1 MSELAL
7 FDNMPQEYK
16 DLLAQLEPD
25 KNASGGGAKGG
36 TNRLSIR
43 GGVFRKVVNGQ
54 EVGELD
60 GRSINIVIV
69 KTSPVSRMFYEGQYV
84 AGQATA
90 PSCWSADSGSGK
102 PSQDV
107 PSDTR
112 QSVSCFD
119 CPQNIKGS
127 GQGQSRACRFQQR
140 VAVML
145 ADAEGKLRS
154 NAVYQL
160 SLPATSVFGDDKKKM
175 GLQSYARLIDAQNV
189 PLASIMTELR
199 FDTDSSTPKLLFKPV
214 RILDKDELRMSVD
227 AQKDEG
233 TLKLVT
239 LSIKPK
245 QDTSVPQLTNDTVPS
260 PTPEKT
266 SLFESN
272 DEDEAEEKVE
282 EPKVKVSKKKKDA
295 PAPDVDLASLLD
307 EFDD

>member
-69 KTSPVSRMFYEGQYV
+69 KTSPVSRMFYDGQYV
-84 AGQATA
+84 AGRATA

-119 CPQNIKGS
+119 CP
-127 GQGQSRACRFQQR
+127 
-140 VAVML
+140 
-145 ADAEGKLRS
+145 
-154 NAVYQL
+154 
-160 SLPATSVFGDDKKKM
+160 
-175 GLQSYARLIDAQNV
+175 
-189 PLASIMTELR
+189 
-199 FDTDSSTPKLLFKPV
+199 
-214 RILDKDELRMSVD
+214 
-227 AQKDEG
+227 
-233 TLKLVT
+233 
-239 LSIKPK
+239 
-245 QDTSVPQLTNDTVPS
+245 
-260 PTPEKT
+260 
-266 SLFESN
+266 
-272 DEDEAEEKVE
+272 
-282 EPKVKVSKKKKDA
+282 
-295 PAPDVDLASLLD
+295 
-307 EFDD
+307 

>member
-69 KTSPVSRMFYEGQYV
+69 KTSPVSRMFYDVQYT
-84 AGQATA
+84 AGASNP

-102 PSQDV
+102 PAQDV

-119 CPQNIKGS
+119 CPQNVKGS

-175 GLQSYARLIDAQNV
+175 GLQAYARLIDAQNV

-245 QDTSVPQLTNDTVPS
+245 QETSVPQLTNDTVPS
-260 PTPEKT
+260 PTPEKP
-266 SLFESN
+266 SLFDQADDDNE
-272 DEDEAEEKVE
+272 EAVE

>member
-16 DLLAQLEPD
+16 DLLAQMETD
-25 KNASGGGAKGG
+25 KNASGGGPKGG

-60 GRSINIVIV
+60 GRSINVVIV

-90 PSCWSADSGSGK
+90 PSCWSADSSSGK
-102 PSQDV
+102 PADDV
-107 PSDTR
+107 PSDSR
-112 QSVSCFD
+112 QSTACFD
-119 CPQNIKGS
+119 CPQNVKGS

-154 NAVYQL
+154 SAVYQL

-175 GLQSYARLIDAQNV
+175 GLQSYARLIDAQNA
-189 PLASIMTELR
+189 PLASLMTELR

-214 RILDKDELRMSVD
+214 RILDRDELKMALD
-227 AQKDEG
+227 AQKDEA

-245 QDTSVPQLTNDTVPS
+245 QETSVPQLTNDKVPS
-260 PTPEKT
+260 PAPEKP
-266 SLFESN
+266 SLFAEADDD
-272 DEDEAEEKVE
+272 DEEEVE

-295 PAPDVDLASLLD
+295 PAPEADLASLLD

>member
-69 KTSPVSRMFYEGQYV
+69 KTSPVSRMFYDVQYT
-84 AGQATA
+84 AGANNP

-102 PSQDV
+102 PAAEV

-245 QDTSVPQLTNDTVPS
+245 QETSVPQLTNDTVPS
-260 PTPEKT
+260 PTPEKP
-266 SLFESN
+266 SLFDQADDD
-272 DEDEAEEKVE
+272 DEEAVE

>member
-7 FDNMPQEYK
+7 FDNMPAEYK
-16 DLLAQLEPD
+16 DLLAQLDPD
-25 KNASGGGAKGG
+25 KNASGGSTGG
-36 TNRLSIR
+36 GVSRLSIR

-84 AGQATA
+84 AGQASA
-90 PSCWSADSGSGK
+90 PTCWSGDSKSGK
-102 PSQDV
+102 PSDDV
-107 PSDTR
+107 PSETR
-112 QSVSCFD
+112 QGATCFD
-119 CPQNIKGS
+119 CPQNVKGS
-127 GQGQSRACRFQQR
+127 GQGQSRACRYQQR

-154 NAVYQL
+154 NSVYQL

-175 GLQSYARLIDAQNV
+175 GLQTYAKLIEAQGA
-189 PLASIMTELR
+189 PLAAIMTELK

-214 RILDKDELRMSVD
+214 RMLAQDELVMALE
-227 AQKDEG
+227 AQKDEA
-233 TLKLVT
+233 TTKLIT
-239 LSIKPK
+239 LSVKPK
-245 QDTSVPQLTNDTVPS
+245 QDTSVPQLTSDKVSS
-260 PTPEKT
+260 PVPEKP
-266 SLFESN
+266 SLFA
-272 DEDEAEEKVE
+272 EAEDDEEEVA
-282 EPKVKVSKKKKDA
+282 EPKVKVSKKKKEA

>member
-7 FDNMPQEYK
+7 FDNMPSEYK
-16 DLLAQLEPD
+16 DLLAQMETD
-25 KNASGGGAKGG
+25 KNASGGGNKSGV
-36 TNRLSIR
+36 NRLSIR

-69 KTSPVSRMFYEGQYV
+69 KTSPVSRMYYEGQYV
-84 AGQATA
+84 AGQASA
-90 PSCWSADSGSGK
+90 PACWSADSGSGK
-102 PSQDV
+102 PAENV

-112 QSVSCFD
+112 QSKTCFD

-127 GQGQSRACRFQQR
+127 GQGQSRACRYQQR

-145 ADAEGKLRS
+145 ADAEGNLRS

-160 SLPATSVFGDDKKKM
+160 SLPATSIFGDDKKKM
-175 GLQSYARLIDAQNV
+175 GLQTYAKLIEAQSA
-189 PLASIMTELR
+189 PLGAILTELR

-214 RILDKDELRMSVD
+214 RILSEPELQLALA
-227 AQKDEG
+227 AQKDEA

-239 LSIKPK
+239 LSVKPK
-245 QDTSVPQLTNDTVPS
+245 QETSVPQLTDDKVPS
-260 PTPEKT
+260 PAPEKP
-266 SLFESN
+266 SLFEN
-272 DEDEAEEKVE
+272 NEEDDEEKVE

-295 PAPDVDLASLLD
+295 PAPEADLASLLD

>member
-54 EVGELD
+54 EVGGLD

-69 KTSPVSRMFYEGQYV
+69 KTSPVSRMFYDVQYT
-84 AGQATA
+84 AGASNP

-102 PSQDV
+102 PAQDV

-119 CPQNIKGS
+119 CPQNVKGS

-175 GLQSYARLIDAQNV
+175 GLQAYARLIDAQNV

-245 QDTSVPQLTNDTVPS
+245 QETSVPQLTNDTVPS
-260 PTPEKT
+260 PTPEKP
-266 SLFESN
+266 SLFDQADDDNE
-272 DEDEAEEKVE
+272 EAVE

>member
-1 MSELAL
+1 MTDLAL
-7 FDNMPQEYK
+7 FNNMPAEYK

-25 KNASGGGAKGG
+25 KNASGGASGG

-60 GRSINIVIV
+60 GRTINVVIV
-69 KTSPVSRMFYEGQYV
+69 KTAPVSRMYYEGQFV

-90 PSCWSADSGSGK
+90 PVCWSADSGSGK
-102 PSQDV
+102 PSADV
-107 PSDTR
+107 DEENR
-112 QSVSCFD
+112 QSTTCFD
-119 CPQNIKGS
+119 CPQNVKGS

-145 ADAEGKLRS
+145 ADAEGNVRS

-175 GLQSYARLIDAQNV
+175 GLQTYARLVDAQNA
-189 PLASIMTELR
+189 PLASILTELR
-199 FDTDSSTPKLLFKPV
+199 FDTDSSTPKLCFKPL
-214 RILDKDELRMSVD
+214 RILTKEELQLALE
-227 AQKDEG
+227 AQKSEE

-239 LSIKPK
+239 LSVKSK
-245 QDTSVPQLTNDTVPS
+245 KETSVPQLSNDKVADPE
-260 PTPEKT
+260 PETP
-266 SLFESN
+266 SLFDN
-272 DEDEAEEKVE
+272 AGGDEDEEESIE

>member
-60 GRSINIVIV
+60 GRSINVVIV

-84 AGQATA
+84 AGQTTA
-90 PSCWSADSGSGK
+90 PSCWSADSSSGK
-102 PSQDV
+102 PAAEV

-112 QSVSCFD
+112 QSTACFD
-119 CPQNIKGS
+119 CPQNVKGS

-145 ADAEGKLRS
+145 TDAEGRLRS

-175 GLQSYARLIDAQNV
+175 GLQTYARLIDAQNA
-189 PLASIMTELR
+189 PLASLITELR

-214 RILDKDELRMSVD
+214 RILDRDELSMALE
-227 AQKDEG
+227 AQKDEA
-233 TLKLVT
+233 TLKLVYA
-239 LSIKPK
+239 IY
-245 QDTSVPQLTNDTVPS
+245 
-260 PTPEKT
+260 KT
-266 SLFESN
+266 QTR
-272 DEDEAEEKVE
+272 D
-282 EPKVKVSKKKKDA
+282 
-295 PAPDVDLASLLD
+295 
-307 EFDD
+307 

>member
-25 KNASGGGAKGG
+25 KNASGGAKGG

-119 CPQNIKGS
+119 CPKNIKGS

-145 ADAEGKLRS
+145 TDAEGRLRS

-175 GLQSYARLIDAQNV
+175 GLQTYARLIDAQNA
-189 PLASIMTELR
+189 PLASLITELR
-199 FDTDSSTPKLLFKPV
+199 FDTDSSTPKLCFKPV
-214 RILDKDELRMSVD
+214 RILDRDELSMALE
-227 AQKDEG
+227 AQKDEA

-245 QDTSVPQLTNDTVPS
+245 QETSVPQLTNDKVPS
-260 PTPEKT
+260 PAPEKP
-266 SLFESN
+266 SLFAEADDD
-272 DEDEAEEKVE
+272 DEEEVE

>member
-7 FDNMPQEYK
+7 FDNMPAEYK

-25 KNASGGGAKGG
+25 KNASGGGKKGG
-36 TNRLSIR
+36 NNRLSIR

-60 GRSINIVIV
+60 GRTINIVIV

-90 PSCWSADSGSGK
+90 PTCWSADSGSGK
-102 PSQDV
+102 PSEDV
-107 PSDTR
+107 PSENR
-112 QSVSCFD
+112 QGTTCFD

-145 ADAEGKLRS
+145 ADGEGKLRS

-175 GLQSYARLIDAQNV
+175 GLQAYARRIEAQNA
-189 PLASIMTELR
+189 PLAAIMTELR
-199 FDTDSSTPKLLFKPV
+199 FDTDSSTPKLCFKPI
-214 RILDKDELRMSVD
+214 RMLEHEELVMALE
-227 AQKDEG
+227 AQKADE

-245 QDTSVPQLTNDTVPS
+245 QETSVPQLTNDKVPS
-260 PTPEKT
+260 PAPEKP
-266 SLFESN
+266 SLFA
-272 DEDEAEEKVE
+272 EAEDGDDDAVE

>member
-69 KTSPVSRMFYEGQYV
+69 KTSPVSRMFYDVQYT
-84 AGQATA
+84 AGASNP

-102 PSQDV
+102 PAQDV

-119 CPQNIKGS
+119 CPQNVKGS

-245 QDTSVPQLTNDTVPS
+245 QETSVPQLTNDTVPS
-260 PTPEKT
+260 PTPEKP
-266 SLFESN
+266 SLFDQADDD
-272 DEDEAEEKVE
+272 DEEAVE
-282 EPKVKVSKKKKDA
+282 EPNVKVSKKKKDA

>member
-7 FDNMPQEYK
+7 FDNMPAEYK

-25 KNASGGGAKGG
+25 KNASGGGSKGG

-90 PSCWSADSGSGK
+90 PSCWSADSSSGK
-102 PSQDV
+102 PADEV

-112 QSVSCFD
+112 QSTACFD
-119 CPQNIKGS
+119 CPQNVKGS

-145 ADAEGKLRS
+145 ADGEGKVRS

-175 GLQSYARLIDAQNV
+175 GLQSYARLLDAQKA
-189 PLASIMTELR
+189 PLGAILTELR

-214 RILDKDELRMSVD
+214 RMLEHDELAMSVE
-227 AQKDEG
+227 AQKDEA

-239 LSIKPK
+239 LSVKPK
-245 QDTSVPQLTNDTVPS
+245 QDTSVPQLTSDKVPS
-260 PTPEKT
+260 PAPEKA

-272 DEDEAEEKVE
+272 DEDEAEEEVE

-295 PAPDVDLASLLD
+295 PAPETDLASLLD

>member
-1 MSELAL
+1 
-7 FDNMPQEYK
+7 
-16 DLLAQLEPD
+16 
-25 KNASGGGAKGG
+25 
-36 TNRLSIR
+36 
-43 GGVFRKVVNGQ
+43 
-54 EVGELD
+54 
-60 GRSINIVIV
+60 
-69 KTSPVSRMFYEGQYV
+69 
-84 AGQATA
+84 
-90 PSCWSADSGSGK
+90 
-102 PSQDV
+102 
-107 PSDTR
+107 
-112 QSVSCFD
+112 
-119 CPQNIKGS
+119 
-127 GQGQSRACRFQQR
+127 
-140 VAVML
+140 ML

-260 PTPEKT
+260 PTPEKP
-266 SLFESN
+266 SLFDQADDD
-272 DEDEAEEKVE
+272 DEEAVE

>member
-1 MSELAL
+1 M
-7 FDNMPQEYK
+7 FDNMPAEYK

-25 KNASGGGAKGG
+25 TNARGGSKKGG

-54 EVGELD
+54 EVGELEA
-60 GRSINIVIV
+60 RAINIVIV
-69 KTSPVSRMFYEGQYV
+69 KTSPISRMYYEGQYT
-84 AGQATA
+84 AGASNPPA
-90 PSCWSADSGSGK
+90 CWSASSAEGK
-102 PSQDV
+102 PSGDV

-119 CPQNIKGS
+119 CPQNVKGS

-175 GLQSYARLIDAQNV
+175 GLQSYARLIDAQNA
-189 PLASIMTELR
+189 PLASLMTELR

-214 RILDKDELRMSVD
+214 RILDRDELKMALD

-245 QDTSVPQLTNDTVPS
+245 QETSVPQLTNDTVPS
-260 PTPEKT
+260 PTTEKP
-266 SLFESN
+266 SLFAEADDDDA
-272 DEDEAEEKVE
+272 DEVE

>member
-54 EVGELD
+54 EVGELE
-60 GRSINIVIV
+60 GRSINVVIV

-84 AGQATA
+84 AGQTAA
-90 PSCWSADSGSGK
+90 PSCWSADSSSGK
-102 PSQDV
+102 PAAEV

-112 QSVSCFD
+112 QSTTCFD
-119 CPQNIKGS
+119 CPQNVKGS

-145 ADAEGKLRS
+145 TDAEGRLRS

-175 GLQSYARLIDAQNV
+175 GLQTYARLIDAQKA
-189 PLASIMTELR
+189 PLASLITELR
-199 FDTDSSTPKLLFKPV
+199 FDTDSSTPKLLFKPI
-214 RILDKDELRMSVD
+214 RILDRDELSMALE
-227 AQKDEG
+227 AQKDEA

-245 QDTSVPQLTNDTVPS
+245 QETSVPQLTNDKVPS
-260 PTPEKT
+260 PAPEKP
-266 SLFESN
+266 SLFAEADDDD
-272 DEDEAEEKVE
+272 DEEEVE
-282 EPKVKVSKKKKDA
+282 EPKVKVSKKKKEA

>member
-1 MSELAL
+1 
-7 FDNMPQEYK
+7 MPQEYK

-69 KTSPVSRMFYEGQYV
+69 KTSPVSRMFYDVQYT
-84 AGQATA
+84 AGASNP

-102 PSQDV
+102 PAQDV

-119 CPQNIKGS
+119 CPQNVKGS

-245 QDTSVPQLTNDTVPS
+245 QETSVPQLTNDTVPS
-260 PTPEKT
+260 PTPEKP
-266 SLFESN
+266 SLFDQADDD
-272 DEDEAEEKVE
+272 DEEAVE